1 MSDSSTIYNDE
12 FRRFVREHRADDPV
26 RLRLKYHGEMPPW
39 QQAAIE
45 HLDSLR
51 RCGTKFVADD
61 VDYAP
66 DVLPSR
72 LSVEQSTSAR
82 IALFH
87 ASLVPEASSVLD
99 MTAGLGMD
107 AVMMVRK
114 GCDVMAVELNP
125 CHAAALRH
133 NLVAYDNVK
142 VVEGDSVAWLEDCD
156 RRFDVIFIDP
166 ARRGAGDSRVYNIRD
181 CQPDLVEIMP
191 MLRKHTGRV
200 VAKLSPMLDVTQT
213 LRDLKDVRT
222 LYIVG
227 DNTECKELLADIQF
241 DMTDRDVEI
250 CVVGKSEF
258 RFTLAEEQAAATRFG
273 VPVTGDYIYEPSP
286 AMMKAGAFRLL
297 SQRYDVAALSVN
309 THVYFSVV
317 LHPDFPG
324 RVYRADAVLP
334 YSSSVIK
341 RFAANYP
348 DVNEVAVRNFD
359 MTAEALRTKIKVRK
373 TGGRRVIGVS
383 DENGMRHLL
392 VVSKLT
398 DMG

>member
-12 FRRFVREHRADDPV
+12 FRRFVGEHRADDPV
-26 RLRLKYHGEMPPW
+26 RLRLKYHGEMPAW

-51 RCGTKFVADD
+51 RCGTKFVADGE
-61 VDYAP
+61 DYTP

-87 ASLVPEASSVLD
+87 ASLVSASSSVLD
-99 MTAGLGMD
+99 MTAGLGID
-107 AVMMVRK
+107 AMMMARR
-114 GCDVMAVELNP
+114 GCDVVAVELNT

-133 NLVAYDNVK
+133 NLSSYDNVE
-142 VVEGDSVAWLEDCD
+142 VVEGDSVAWLENSD

-166 ARRGAGDSRVYNIRD
+166 ARRGAGDIRVYNIRD

-213 LRDLKDVRT
+213 LRDLADVRT

-227 DNTECKELLADIQF
+227 DNTECKELLADIQP
-241 DMTDRDVEI
+241 DMADRDVEI

-258 RFTLAEEQAAATRFG
+258 RFTLAEEQASMTRFG

-297 SQRYDVAALSVN
+297 CQRYDVSALSAN
-309 THVYFSVV
+309 THVYFSDV
-317 LHPDFPG
+317 LHDDFPG
-324 RVYRADAVLP
+324 HVYRADAVLS

-341 RFAANYP
+341 RFAVNYP

-359 MTAEALRTKIKVRK
+359 MTAEALRTKLKVRK
-373 TGGRRVIGVS
+373 TGNRRVIGVL
-383 DENGMRHLL
+383 DGNGMRHLL
-392 VVSKLT
+392 VVSK
-398 DMG
+398 